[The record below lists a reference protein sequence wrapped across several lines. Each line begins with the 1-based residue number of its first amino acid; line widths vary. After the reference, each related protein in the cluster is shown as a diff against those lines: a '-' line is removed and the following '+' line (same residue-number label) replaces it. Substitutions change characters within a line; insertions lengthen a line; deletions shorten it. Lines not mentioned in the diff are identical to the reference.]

1 MLTNFAFDKL
11 KSKENIYGEKVVIK
25 DNDLLPDEDDK
36 TNQLE
41 FNFDDRIPDLENQ
54 IIQLSNE
61 FKDFKNKLSAVVLFD
76 GIEAEPEPQPP
87 TEEEYVEAKMK
98 DFRANMILGEFRKR
112 RLENSLKE
120 EYQRKKD
127 NDEDLTIIY

>member
-1 MLTNFAFDKL
+1 
-11 KSKENIYGEKVVIK
+11 
-25 DNDLLPDEDDK
+25 
-36 TNQLE
+36 
-41 FNFDDRIPDLENQ
+41 
-54 IIQLSNE
+54 
-61 FKDFKNKLSAVVLFD
+61 
-76 GIEAEPEPQPP
+76 
-87 TEEEYVEAKMK
+87 MK